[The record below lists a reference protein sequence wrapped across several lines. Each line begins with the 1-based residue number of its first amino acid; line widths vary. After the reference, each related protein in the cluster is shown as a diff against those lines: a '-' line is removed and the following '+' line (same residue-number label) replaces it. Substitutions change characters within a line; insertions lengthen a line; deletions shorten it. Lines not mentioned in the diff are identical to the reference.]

1 VPDQIVITLVEQ
13 RIKQSD
19 CRVNGWILDGFPQTE
34 AQINL
39 LKSLKIRPSLVC
51 LFEQPEEET
60 LRRLSNRRI
69 DPQSGIFYNL
79 EVNPPKDEQTA
90 SRLTEMKEDR
100 EASVKS
106 RCAIWMSHVPVI
118 EEAYKNMLIN
128 VQSDKPVEQIT
139 DFIADAIQNP
149 IF

>member
-1 VPDQIVITLVEQ
+1 M
-13 RIKQSD
+13 K
-19 CRVNGWILDGFPQTE
+19 
-34 AQINL
+34 
-39 LKSLKIRPSLVC
+39 
-51 LFEQPEEET
+51 
-60 LRRLSNRRI
+60 RLSNRRI

-90 SRLTEMKEDR
+90 SRLTELKEDK

-128 VQSDKPVEQIT
+128 VQSDKLMDEIT